1 VASFDWRREAMAL
14 IEERANERA
23 LINGAS
29 QLRTLEEMR
38 YEAGVVAGLREAA
51 YLLHNL
57 MREAQ
62 DDNEG

>member
-1 VASFDWRREAMAL
+1 MAL